1 MEWDGDEYTS
11 VQARGVFKRDSDL
24 FDHGDESQGF
34 YQGGVGHQNHRK
46 SELSASAAERALS
59 PSAAEADDAADELA
73 VASRRAEVLRQY
85 LLHLAEE
92 PKAIVDLVARLPT
105 DVSTFMRSDEFAS
118 G

>member
-1 MEWDGDEYTS
+1 M
-11 VQARGVFKRDSDL
+11 QARDVFKRDSEL
-24 FDHGDESQGF
+24 FDHGDEGQGF
-34 YQGGVGHQNHRK
+34 YQGSVGHQNHGE

-59 PSAAEADDAADELA
+59 PSAAEAFDATDELA
-73 VASRRAEVLRQY
+73 VASHRTEVLREY